1 MAVNFSLMTTEYDV
15 VIPRKSKSINQPF
28 GLFLLWLWKSKSP
41 SQFLPILISSSTTTS
56 SSSSALLNG
65 VTVSP
70 NQLNW

>member
-28 GLFLLWLWKSKSP
+28 GLFLLWKSKSP